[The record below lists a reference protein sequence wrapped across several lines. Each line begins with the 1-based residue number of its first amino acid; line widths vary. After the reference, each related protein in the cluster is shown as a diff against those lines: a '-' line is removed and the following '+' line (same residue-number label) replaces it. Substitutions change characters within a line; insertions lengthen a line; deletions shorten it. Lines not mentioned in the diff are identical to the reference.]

1 MSQHTELRLE
11 LTKNLKW
18 NGLLGVWLIKHHELI
33 GLIERAADALQALEP
48 DDSGIVPDSDK
59 VICPGCSHQFTAIPG
74 NVQARLQALERVPMT
89 EEADELLR
97 KWNLD
102 PDLYRT
108 DSGALNHM
116 KIAAALKHPDDYP
129 HTAQTA
135 VKSES
140 LAQAAQ
146 ALAQPPSEGKTIEA
160 LAPTEA
166 ALRDVVRQSE
176 DMGLYDA
183 DFQTGR
189 AGSKP

>member
-89 EEADELLR
+89 E
-97 KWNLD
+97 
-102 PDLYRT
+102 
-108 DSGALNHM
+108 
-116 KIAAALKHPDDYP
+116 
-129 HTAQTA
+129 Q
-135 VKSES
+135 
-140 LAQAAQ
+140 QAAKM
-146 ALAQPPSEGKTIEA
+146 ARNMHTWPEKIEEVIRA
-160 LAPTEA
+160 TEA
-166 ALRDVVRQSE
+166 HHGITPPE
-176 DMGLYDA
+176 
-183 DFQTGR
+183 
-189 AGSKP
+189 SK